1 LNKGVED
8 GGFIL
13 PFSLFLLL
21 FFSFSITRDLMVF
34 EIEKRFF
41 EETMQAYQLESLFFE
56 TLRSFQEEFPE
67 EKAEGRILFDI
78 GYTDYRIKDLGDG
91 KIKADLRIRTSKGAV
106 LAGELLM
113 DSRERKISG
122 WEEIEIDYSD

>member
-1 LNKGVED
+1 
-8 GGFIL
+8 
-13 PFSLFLLL
+13 
-21 FFSFSITRDLMVF
+21 M
-34 EIEKRFF
+34 
-41 EETMQAYQLESLFFE
+41 ESLFFE

-106 LAGELLM
+106 LVGELLM